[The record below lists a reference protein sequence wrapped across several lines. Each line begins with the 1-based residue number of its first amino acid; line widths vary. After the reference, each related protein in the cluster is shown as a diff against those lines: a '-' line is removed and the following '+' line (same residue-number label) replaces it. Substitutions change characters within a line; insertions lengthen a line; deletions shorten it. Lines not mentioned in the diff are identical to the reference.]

1 MEGYSRRRGYE
12 DGGRGLFLHGMLREG
27 KNLKKVAQLQQ
38 YHRFL
43 RNLSR
48 LNFFYQNQDF
58 SFPKYI
64 IPDLCAFFLT

>member
-43 RNLSR
+43 RNESI
-48 LNFFYQNQDF
+48 
-58 SFPKYI
+58 K
-64 IPDLCAFFLT
+64 FFLSEPGLQLS